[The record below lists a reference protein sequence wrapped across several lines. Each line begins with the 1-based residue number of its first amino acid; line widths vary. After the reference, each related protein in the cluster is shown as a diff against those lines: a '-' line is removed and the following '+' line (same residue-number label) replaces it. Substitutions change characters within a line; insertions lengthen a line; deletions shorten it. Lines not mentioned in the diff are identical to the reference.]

1 MNDNFWVEESSGK
14 PSVSKKRKRRVGKRK
29 IEFIGWGSR
38 PLIEFLEAIGQDTSK
53 EHSRHDVAGYISKYI
68 NEKGLASA
76 EKKKKVLCD
85 ERLYALFAK
94 KSLSRIKVHD
104 MLEEHF
110 AENHDDS
117 DDELLDSSEEEDYG
131 GERSL
136 GSKISPTSHMKKVS
150 KTPKSCFAAIIPE
163 NIKLV
168 YLKKSVIQELLKVP
182 ESFDYKIL
190 GSFVRMRSDP
200 NDIYQKNRFQL
211 QLVTG
216 VEKVSG
222 GGDAGIEICLKVS
235 NFFKDVPISM
245 LSDDNFTEEEI
256 EDVRER
262 IKAGLLKRLTVNELE
277 LKAQTLHADITK
289 HWIAKEISLLHKLI
303 DHANEKGWRREY
315 PFKCIWLVFHCLL
328 NPLGFTLFE
337 YLERRKKLQTPSEQ
351 EKLLLTIPEV
361 IAEELEPESTAADA
375 SEKAQGSAHSP
386 KSILRGSSDVSSTD
400 ASGHEHVNETS
411 KQVKEQGDQHD
422 DFIQQG
428 TRTAYVIGGERDVV
442 SQRAADPQQKPEQPV
457 GRTHVIELSDDEPE
471 DDDPKGKGQTTGE
484 SPDDVIWHYVDPQ
497 GQTQGPFSLCLL
509 KRWSDANYF
518 HSGFTVWKS
527 GQTPYDGVLL
537 VDVLRRNF
545 SCS

>member
-1 MNDNFWVEESSGK
+1 MKDNFWVEESSGK

-53 EHSRHDVAGYISKYI
+53 KHSRHDVAAYISKYI

-85 ERLYALFAK
+85 ERLHALFAK
-94 KSLSRIKVHD
+94 KSLSRIKVYD

-110 AENHDDS
+110 VENHDDS

-131 GERSL
+131 GKRSL
-136 GSKISPTSHMKKVS
+136 GLKIGPSGQMKKVP

-182 ESFDYKIL
+182 ESFEYKIL
-190 GSFVRMRSDP
+190 GSFVRMKSDP

-216 VEKVSG
+216 VEKVLG

-262 IKAGLLKRLTVNELE
+262 VKAGLLKRLTVNELE

-303 DHANEKGWRREY
+303 DHANEKGWRRE
-315 PFKCIWLVFHCLL
+315 
-328 NPLGFTLFE
+328 LFE
-337 YLERRKKLQTPSEQ
+337 YLERRKTLQTPSEQ
-351 EKLLLTIPEV
+351 EKLLLNIPEV
-361 IAEELEPESTAADA
+361 IAEELDPEGTAADA
-375 SEKAQGSAHSP
+375 SEKAEGSARSP

-400 ASGHEHVNETS
+400 ASGHEHVNESS
-411 KQVKEQGDQHD
+411 KQVKETGDQHN
-422 DFIQQG
+422 DFIGQG
-428 TRTAYVIGGERDVV
+428 TRTADVIGEERDVM
-442 SQRAADPQQKPEQPV
+442 SHKEGDPQQKPEQPI
-457 GRTHVIELSDDEPE
+457 GTTHVIELSDDEQE
-471 DDDPKGKGQTTGE
+471 DDNPKSKDQTTME
-484 SPDDVIWHYVDPQ
+484 SPDDVIWHYADPQ
-497 GQTQGPFSLCLL
+497 GQTQGPFSLYLL
-509 KRWSDANYF
+509 KRWNDSNYF
-518 HSGFTVWKS
+518 HSAFTVWKS
-527 GQTPYDGVLL
+527 GQTPFDAVLL
-537 VDVLRRNF
+537 VDLLRRTF
-545 SCS
+545 PCS

>member
-1 MNDNFWVEESSGK
+1 MKDNFWVEESSGK
-14 PSVSKKRKRRVGKRK
+14 PSVPKKRKRRVGKRK

-38 PLIEFLEAIGQDTSK
+38 PLIEFLEAIGQDTTK
-53 EHSRHDVAGYISKYI
+53 KHSRHDVAAYISKYI

-85 ERLYALFAK
+85 ERLHALFAK
-94 KSLSRIKVHD
+94 KSLSRIKVYD

-110 AENHDDS
+110 AENRDNS

-131 GERSL
+131 GKRSL
-136 GSKISPTSHMKKVS
+136 GPKISPTGQMKKVP

-168 YLKKSVIQELLKVP
+168 YLKKTVIQELLKVP
-182 ESFDYKIL
+182 DSFEYKIL
-190 GSFVRMRSDP
+190 GSFVRMKSDP

-216 VEKVSG
+216 VEKVPG

-289 HWIAKEISLLHKLI
+289 H
-303 DHANEKGWRREY
+303 
-315 PFKCIWLVFHCLL
+315 
-328 NPLGFTLFE
+328 FTLFE
-337 YLERRKKLQTPSEQ
+337 YLERRKTLQTPSEQ
-351 EKLLLTIPEV
+351 EKLLLKIPEV
-361 IAEELEPESTAADA
+361 IAEELEPEGTAADA
-375 SEKAQGSAHSP
+375 SEKAEGSARSP
-386 KSILRGSSDVSSTD
+386 KSILRGSSDVSSMD
-400 ASGHEHVNETS
+400 ASGHEHVKETS
-411 KQVKEQGDQHD
+411 KQVKEIGDQHN

-428 TRTAYVIGGERDVV
+428 TRVADVFRGERDAT
-442 SQRAADPQQKPEQPV
+442 SHREGDPEQKPEQPV
-457 GRTHVIELSDDEPE
+457 GTAHVIDLSDDEQ
-471 DDDPKGKGQTTGE
+471 DDDGPNGKDQTTGE
-484 SPDDVIWHYVDPQ
+484 SPDDVIWHYADPQ
-497 GQTQGPFSLCLL
+497 GQTQGPFSLYSL
-509 KRWSDANYF
+509 KRWSDNNYF

-527 GQTPYDGVLL
+527 GQTSYDAVLL
-537 VDVLRRNF
+537 VDVLHRTF
-545 SCS
+545 PCS